1 MFQRQKQEAGLPSRI
16 LVLIAVDW
24 LTEMERLLEEWTGE
38 QVDE

>member
-24 LTEMERLLEEWTGE
+24 LTEMDKIVGRM
-38 QVDE
+38 DR